1 MDERLEKALDFS
13 NYMVTLS
20 NQKRLLK
27 EKYHEE
33 LMYFYKGSQ
42 FTVSR
47 ELMTFVN
54 MLVDREYTTDVI
66 LVDDNDTPALID
78 DLTDFYD
85 SILDVYFS
93 ASNSYRTQH
102 EQLKKNRSP
111 KKLVNY
117 DKD

>member
-13 NYMVTLS
+13 NYMVTLT

-33 LMYFYKGSQ
+33 LLYFYKGSQ
-42 FTVSR
+42 FTVSS

-54 MLVDREYTTDVI
+54 MLVDKGNDTVV

-78 DLTDFYD
+78 DLDNFYNN
-85 SILDVYFS
+85 ILDVYFS
-93 ASNSYRTQH
+93 ASNSYH
-102 EQLKKNRSP
+102 NEYEQLKKNRSP
-111 KKLVNY
+111 AKLVNY

>member
-13 NYMVTLS
+13 NYMVTLT

-33 LMYFYKGSQ
+33 LLYFYKGSQ
-42 FTVSR
+42 FTVSS

-54 MLVDREYTTDVI
+54 MLVDKGNDTVV

-78 DLTDFYD
+78 DLTEFYD
-85 SILDVYFS
+85 NILDVYFG
-93 ASNSYRTQH
+93 ASNSYHTQY

-111 KKLVNY
+111 AKLVNY
-117 DKD
+117 DQD

>member
-13 NYMVTLS
+13 NYMVTLT

-27 EKYHEE
+27 ENYHEE
-33 LMYFYKGSQ
+33 LLYFYKGSQ
-42 FTVSR
+42 FTVSS
-47 ELMTFVN
+47 ELITFVN
-54 MLVDREYTTDVI
+54 MLVDKGNDTVV
-66 LVDDNDTPALID
+66 LVDDNDTPASID

-93 ASNSYRTQH
+93 ASNSYHTQY

-111 KKLVNY
+111 AKLVNY